1 MIKLVLS
8 DMDNTLVPFGQPCV
22 SPRTIE
28 AIHAVLDA
36 GVLFGPDTGRDYV
49 ELMRFFQGDE
59 RGFMT
64 GIFSNGKRVRADGRY
79 VRTVLLDHDVLVR
92 LDRLLRPERGMFL
105 VCYPEQTD
113 LSNPAYGVG
122 ATREELAVFERRT
135 KFTGTPVAEV
145 PEEDFIAATIACPG
159 GPDRMERC
167 RAIVAEGVPE
177 VRIVSPIPEW
187 FDVLPQGVS
196 KADGLEVLLETLGV
210 GIDEVAVFGDAENDL
225 EIMRKVPHSVAVA
238 NATDEVLSAAR
249 HHVGASADEGVADA
263 LLEIAR
269 ATQAGELPA
278 FLREEAS

>member
-1 MIKLVLS
+1 
-8 DMDNTLVPFGQPCV
+8 
-22 SPRTIE
+22 
-28 AIHAVLDA
+28 
-36 GVLFGPDTGRDYV
+36 
-49 ELMRFFQGDE
+49 
-59 RGFMT
+59 MT
-64 GIFSNGKRVRADGRY
+64 GIFSNGKRVRANGRY

-122 ATREELAVFERRT
+122 ATREELAVFEART
-135 KFTGTPVAEV
+135 KFTGTPVEEV

-159 GPDRMERC
+159 GPERMERC

-177 VRIVSPIPEW
+177 ARVVSPIPEW

-196 KADGLEVLLETLGV
+196 KADGLEALLDALGI

-238 NATDEVLSAAR
+238 NATDEVLRAAR